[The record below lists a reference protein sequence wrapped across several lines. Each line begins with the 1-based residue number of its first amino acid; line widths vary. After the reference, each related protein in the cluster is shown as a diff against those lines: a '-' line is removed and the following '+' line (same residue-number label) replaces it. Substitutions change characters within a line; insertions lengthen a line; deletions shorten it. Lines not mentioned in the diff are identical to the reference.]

1 MQKKNES
8 GASAW
13 VDPDDAP
20 ELTDEFFD
28 KAEYY
33 HGNQFLGVGR
43 PRGGRP
49 KSESPKEQIS
59 LRLDPDVLAKLREG
73 GPGWQSRINGILRQ
87 ALGIATPA
95 RPSSGRR
102 RSHDK
107 AA

>member
-1 MQKKNES
+1 MDKNSS

-28 KAEYY
+28 NAKI
-33 HGNQFLGVGR
+33 GRGDKFVGTVR
-43 PRGGRP
+43 PRGRP
-49 KSESPKEQIS
+49 KSESPKEAIS
-59 LRLDPDVLAKLREG
+59 LRLDQDVLAKLREG

-87 ALGIATPA
+87 ALGIDTPA
-95 RPSSGRR
+95 RPSAGRR
-102 RSHDK
+102 RAHEK